1 MMNKSWKFLFVTG
14 LVLLISGLSALI
26 ISKTKRNKEIF
37 IEEIR
42 IRLGDEISRCGSEFQ
57 PLLEYL
63 SRTDLLETSFLSYPS
78 SYSFFIYSN
87 NRLVFWSDN
96 KIVPQLR
103 AINKEKDVIFYEYA
117 GWKCLIR
124 QWQVTSKAGNI
135 RLMAIIPLIYEPPV
149 SNQYLEITWN
159 TKIIH
164 HSQIAFTPI
173 ETEDLTGFY
182 YNKEFVFSYDIGD
195 AYKMSNTALQYAGA
209 GFIFTGM
216 ASIFLFLFRIL
227 IRKTDEKKY
236 AALPLLLIAWV
247 IIFVVSKLLVSS
259 GFTDEIPWFNSRSYA
274 SSWLLSNLSDLI
286 LFALFILSFSV
297 LAGRI
302 ANRYWF
308 VRSISKLANR
318 LKAFISV
325 ISILVLYYVIT
336 FHFLIFRDIYDN
348 SLISMNIFNSL
359 EVDFKKIAI
368 LIVFIINSISFY
380 LLFHTFFKTWL
391 VASGAKKQWLV
402 ISLIVGTAIFLVFE
416 NNFPVLFLI
425 SVFAGYLVLMFISG
439 IYRYFLQYNY
449 RALLYFLSSVVISS
463 AIGAFAI
470 QNLEIFRTTSDIK
483 KYAQTLIEEDYFA
496 EYLINDAVEKIRSDP
511 FIKNWM
517 TSPFVSKDV
526 ISRKIRQVYLGKY
539 LEKYSVQILLFD
551 QEGKSFTD
559 QESNRDYNTYF
570 NRYAASQ
577 NSTQFD
583 DVYLVSRFSSDLF
596 FKRYQ
601 AYINITRYNMVVGH
615 IILDLRQKRTIQ
627 RNVYPELLV
636 DSRIALP
643 SGLLKVSYALYSGNE
658 LAYHTG
664 EFNYLSA
671 FDPRVLSNKRI
682 FENGVQIHGV
692 FHVAIPTPSRTT
704 LVVSAGG
711 HTFIEGFSN
720 FSYLFL
726 VLILI
731 YGVLLFVFSLS
742 KISNK
747 TEFGFATRIQL
758 YINFAFILPLILVS
772 VTTLSLLSST
782 SKSGIQEEYVETG
795 NILSLAIQQK
805 LDNFLMSPSM
815 KEELSESLRTTAALL
830 DTDADLYNLSG
841 GLIASTQ
848 PDIYRKG
855 LISRYI
861 KPIAYEQIIRR
872 AVSYYIDEDQVGKLG
887 YSITFIPVK
896 TSDTGRLIG
905 ILSLPFFHFKDVLEQ
920 QQTEILTNILNI
932 FSLLFISLLVI
943 SYLASKKLV
952 IPLKLITEKLN
963 KMSFSGYNEPIDWNS
978 QDELGRLVTEYNSMI
993 VNLEKSREA
1002 LARNQ
1007 RELAWREI
1015 ARHVAHEIKNPLT
1028 PMKLTLQQLQRRL
1041 AGKANLDLKDV
1052 EKVVNSLLH
1061 QVEVL
1066 KDIASSF
1073 SAFAKMPIPEM
1084 KNFNIVTLL
1093 RNTFDLH
1100 KNEGDAEVDLQAE
1113 VDHINVTGD
1122 VKLMG
1127 RIITNII
1134 LNGIQASKVRT
1145 PVIKGKVNVSGK
1157 NVLIEISD
1165 NGPGIDEAIRDKIFL
1180 PGFSTKDSGS
1190 GIGLAIAKHG
1200 IEQSGGQIW
1209 FETHMGSGTKFFIE
1223 LPLVEE

>member
-14 LVLLISGLSALI
+14 LILLVSGLSALI
-26 ISKTKRNKEIF
+26 IPKTKGNKEKF
-37 IEEIR
+37 IEEVSV
-42 IRLGDEISRCGSEFQ
+42 RLGDEIVRCDREFQ
-57 PLLEYL
+57 TLLEYL
-63 SRTDLLETSFLSYPS
+63 SRTDFLEASFLSYPS
-78 SYSFFIYSN
+78 SYSFFIYNN

-96 KIVPQLR
+96 KIVPELR
-103 AINKEKDVIFYEYA
+103 ALNKEKDIIFYEYA
-117 GWKCLIR
+117 GWKYLIR
-124 QWQVTSKAGNI
+124 QWKVTSKAGNI
-135 RLMAIIPLIYEPPV
+135 RLLAIIPLIYEPPV
-149 SNQYLEITWN
+149 SNQYLQTTWN
-159 TKIIH
+159 TRIVRH
-164 HSQIAFTPI
+164 PQITFTPD
-173 ETEDLTGFY
+173 ETEGLTGFY
-182 YNKEFVFSYDIGD
+182 HNKEFVFAYEIGE

-209 GFIFTGM
+209 GFIFAGM
-216 ASIFLFLFRIL
+216 ALIFLFFFRVL

-236 AALPLLLIAWV
+236 AVLLLLLLEWV
-247 IIFVVSKLLVSS
+247 IIFSVSKLLVSS
-259 GFTDEIPWFNSRSYA
+259 ELTDEISWFNSRSYA

-286 LFALFILSFSV
+286 LFTLFILSFSV
-297 LAGRI
+297 LAGRM

-308 VRSISKLANR
+308 VRSISR
-318 LKAFISV
+318 LTNGLQAFISV
-325 ISILVLYYVIT
+325 VAILVLYYVIS

-348 SLISMNIFNSL
+348 SQISLDIYNSL
-359 EVDFKKIAI
+359 ELDFTKIAI
-368 LIVFIINSISFY
+368 LIVFTINAISFY

-391 VASGAKKQWLV
+391 VSSGVKTRWLV
-402 ISLIVGTAIFLVFE
+402 ISLVAGTAIFLVIE
-416 NNFPVLFLI
+416 NDFPVLFLI
-425 SVFAGYLVLMFISG
+425 LVFAGYLALMLISG

-463 AIGAFAI
+463 VIGAFAI
-470 QNLEIFRTTSDIK
+470 QNLEIFRTANDNK
-483 KYAQTLIEEDYFA
+483 KFAQTLIEEDYFA
-496 EYLINDAVEKIRSDP
+496 EYLINDAVEKIRNDP
-511 FIKNWM
+511 FISNWM

-526 ISRKIRQVYLGKY
+526 ISRKIRQVYLGRY
-539 LEKYSVQILLFD
+539 LEKYNVQIFLSD
-551 QEGKSFTD
+551 QQGKSFAGP
-559 QESNRDYNTYF
+559 ESSRDYNTFF
-570 NRYAASQ
+570 NRYAVSQ

-583 DVYLVSRFSSDLF
+583 DVYLVSRFSSDQF

-601 AYINITRYNMVVGH
+601 AYIDITRYNVVVGH

-636 DSRIALP
+636 DSRIAHP
-643 SGLLKVSYALYSGNE
+643 SGFLKVSYALYSGNK
-658 LAYHTG
+658 LAYHAG

-671 FDPRVLSNKRI
+671 FDPSILSNKRI
-682 FENGVQIHGV
+682 FENGVQINGV
-692 FHVAIPTPSRTT
+692 FHVAIPTPARTT

-711 HTFIEGFSN
+711 HTFNEVFSN

-731 YGVLLFVFSLS
+731 YGVLLFVFSFSRL
-742 KISNK
+742 SNK
-747 TEFGFATRIQL
+747 TEIGFATRIQL

-795 NILSLAIQQK
+795 NDLSVAIQQK
-805 LDNFLMSPSM
+805 LDNFLVSPSM

-848 PDIYRKG
+848 PEIYAKG

-861 KPIAYEQIIRR
+861 KPGAYDQIIRR
-872 AVSYYIDEDQVGKLG
+872 AVSFYIDEDRVGKLG

-905 ILSLPFFHFKDVLEQ
+905 ILSLPFFHFKEVLEQ

-943 SYLASKKLV
+943 SYVASKNLV

-963 KMSFSGYNEPIDWNS
+963 KMSFSGYNEPIDWNT
-978 QDELGRLVTEYNSMI
+978 QDELGRLVTEYNRMI

-1028 PMKLTLQQLQRRL
+1028 PMKLTLQQLQRRIS
-1041 AGKANLDLKDV
+1041 GKANFDPKDV
-1052 EKVVNSLLH
+1052 EKAVNSLLH

-1066 KDIASSF
+1066 KDITTSF

-1084 KNFNIVTLL
+1084 KIFNIVELL
-1093 RNTFDLH
+1093 KNTFALH
-1100 KNEGDAEVDLQAE
+1100 KNEDDAEVDLQVE
-1113 VDHINVTGD
+1113 RDLINVTGD
-1122 VKLMG
+1122 KKLMG

-1134 LNGIQASKVRT
+1134 LNGIQASKAKT
-1145 PVIKGKVNVSGK
+1145 PVIKGKVNVSDK

-1165 NGPGIDEAIRDKIFL
+1165 NGPGIDETIRDKIFL

-1209 FETHMGSGTKFFIE
+1209 FETRVGAGTKFFIE